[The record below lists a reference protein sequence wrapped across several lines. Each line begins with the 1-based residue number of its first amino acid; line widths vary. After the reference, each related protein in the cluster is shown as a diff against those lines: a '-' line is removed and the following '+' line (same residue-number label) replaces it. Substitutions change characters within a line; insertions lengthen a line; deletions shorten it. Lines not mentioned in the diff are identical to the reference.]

1 MLIWGSDG
9 GDITLRDLGKRIC
22 PLCHNT
28 TTFRA
33 KLYYRYAHLWF
44 LCSWITHREYVE
56 ECGYCRNRFALDSE
70 EAKRIYPKDPIPL
83 YRRWGWAFFLVAAAL
98 LIYTCV
104 SSFSASTREKDA
116 QTAAYLASPRQHE
129 LYLTDLAAIPDSG
142 FTESNDGDAR
152 EHAYGVMKLI
162 SVDKDELIFATST
175 TAFTQPSGVIDML
188 DRSPYLL
195 NFDAQNLLAFDR
207 KDLRHLWEVKVI
219 HEIRRR

>member
-1 MLIWGSDG
+1 MGKTRGRGEGIAILENLGERVCPVCGRASTFTA
-9 GDITLRDLGKRIC
+9 TLRYKYKGISG
-22 PLCHNT
+22 LC
-28 TTFRA
+28 A
-33 KLYYRYAHLWF
+33 WVAD
-44 LCSWITHREYVE
+44 REYGA
-56 ECGYCRNRFALDSE
+56 ECGICGVRMVLDLRESRN
-70 EAKRIYPKDPIPL
+70 YWPKDNIPFAKKWSWAPFL
-83 YRRWGWAFFLVAAAL
+83 ATLLVSAVCVVAWLTLWGTGSAAL
-98 LIYTCV
+98 L
-104 SSFSASTREKDA
+104 
-116 QTAAYLASPRQHE
+116 ASPQRHD
-129 LYLTDLAAIPDSG
+129 LYVVDLAAIPDSG